1 MRGSEIFRRL
11 ALVVATAVV
20 AGCAVLA
27 PAGAVSPKAHALSLQ
42 FLGEARIPAG
52 FTFQGTTV
60 GGLSSITFDADRGVY
75 YALSDDRGEINPS
88 RFYTLRI
95 DVSDGQFDSGD
106 VSVTGVTTLLRPNG
120 TPFPTFSLDPE
131 GLVLTKDRDLVFT
144 SEGDTNRL
152 IDPVIARFG
161 LDGRMRSTLPVP
173 SIFLPTASHATG
185 IRNNLAFES
194 AGVPPDGRFFYTA
207 TENALFQDGPAAA
220 LGVPSP
226 ARLLRYNLQTGRLD
240 REWLYVTDPIAQPPV
255 PAGQF
260 AVNGV
265 VELLPLNNEF
275 LISMERSFSVGVG
288 NVVKLY
294 LVALPGASDVSGLDS
309 LAARIGSLRAAQKT
323 PLLDLSTLGLTLDN
337 LEGITFGPDLP
348 DGRRSLVVISDNN
361 FTPGQFSQVLLFAV
375 SK

>member
-1 MRGSEIFRRL
+1 MRGSQILRRL
-11 ALVVATAVV
+11 ALLLAAGVVVT
-20 AGCAVLA
+20 GAVLA
-27 PAGAVSPKAHALSLQ
+27 PAGAVSPKARVPSLH
-42 FLGEARIPAG
+42 FLGEARIPSG
-52 FTFQGTTV
+52 FTFQGTVV
-60 GGLSSITFDADRGVY
+60 GGLSSITYDAQRGVY
-75 YALSDDRGEINPS
+75 YALSDDRSEINPS

-95 DVSDGQFDSGD
+95 DVSSGRLDSSD
-106 VSVTGVTTLLRPNG
+106 VAVTGVTTLLRPDG
-120 TPFPTFSLDPE
+120 TTFPTFALDPE

-152 IDPVIARFG
+152 IDPIVARFG

-185 IRNNLAFES
+185 VRNNLAFES
-194 AGVPPDGRFFYTA
+194 AGVPPNGRFFYTG

-226 ARLLRYNLQTGRLD
+226 SRLLRYNLQTGQLD
-240 REWLYVTDPIAQPPV
+240 REWLYVTDPIAQTPV
-255 PAGQF
+255 PATQF
-260 AVNGV
+260 AVNGL

-294 LVALPGASDVSGLDS
+294 LVALPGADDVSGLDS
-309 LAARIGSLRAAQKT
+309 LAGRVGSLRAAQKT

-348 DGRRSLVVISDNN
+348 DGRHSLVVISDNN
-361 FTPGQFSQVLLFAV
+361 FTPGQFSQLLLFAL

>member
-1 MRGSEIFRRL
+1 MRGPRNLRL
-11 ALVVATAVV
+11 LVLLLAAAVV
-20 AGCAVLA
+20 AAGVVLA
-27 PAGAVSPKAHALSLQ
+27 PAGAVSPHARTPSLQ

-52 FTFQGTTV
+52 FTFQGTVV
-60 GGLSSITFDADRGVY
+60 GGLSSITYDAQRGVY
-75 YALSDDRGEINPS
+75 YALSDDRGELSPS

-95 DVSDGQFDSGD
+95 DVSDGTFDSGD
-106 VSVTGVTTLLRPNG
+106 VAVTGVTTLLRPDG

-152 IDPVIARFG
+152 IDPLIARFG
-161 LDGRMRSTLPVP
+161 LDGRMHATLPVP

-185 IRNNLAFES
+185 VRNNLAFES
-194 AGVPPDGRFFYTA
+194 AGVPPDGRFFYTG

-226 ARLLRYNLQTGRLD
+226 SRLLRYNLETGRLD

-260 AVNGV
+260 AVNGL

-294 LVALPGASDVSGLDS
+294 LVALPGAENVSGLDS
-309 LAARIGSLRAAQKT
+309 LAGRVDGVRAAQKT
-323 PLLDLSTLGLTLDN
+323 PLLDLSTLGVTLDN

-348 DGRRSLVVISDNN
+348 DGRRSLIVISDNN

-375 SK
+375 S

>member
-1 MRGSEIFRRL
+1 MLGSKNLRRL
-11 ALVVATAVV
+11 ALLLATGVVAAGVV
-20 AGCAVLA
+20 SA
-27 PAGAVSPKAHALSLQ
+27 PAGAVSPKAHKPSLQ

-52 FTFQGTTV
+52 FTFQGTVV
-60 GGLSSITFDADRGVY
+60 GGLSSITYDAQRGVY
-75 YALSDDRGEINPS
+75 YALSDDRSEINPS

-95 DVSDGQFDSGD
+95 NVSAGTFDSAD
-106 VSVTGVTTLLRPNG
+106 VAVTGVTTLLRADG
-120 TPFPTFSLDPE
+120 TPFPTFALDPE
-131 GLVLTKDRDLVFT
+131 GLVLTKDRDLVLT

-152 IDPVIARFG
+152 IDPLIARLG
-161 LDGRMRSTLPVP
+161 LDGRVRSMLPVP

-185 IRNNLAFES
+185 VRNNLAFES
-194 AGVPPDGRFFYTA
+194 AGVPPDGRFLYTG

-226 ARLLRYNLQTGRLD
+226 SRLLRYNLQTGRLD
-240 REWLYVTDPIAQPPV
+240 REWLYVTDPIAQAPI
-255 PAGQF
+255 PANQF
-260 AVNGV
+260 AVNGL

-288 NVVKLY
+288 NVIKLY
-294 LVALPGASDVSGLDS
+294 LVALPGASDVSGLAS
-309 LAARIGSLRAAQKT
+309 LAGRVGSLRAAQKT
-323 PLLDLSTLGLTLDN
+323 PLFDLSTLGLTLDN
-337 LEGITFGPDLP
+337 LEGITFGPTLP